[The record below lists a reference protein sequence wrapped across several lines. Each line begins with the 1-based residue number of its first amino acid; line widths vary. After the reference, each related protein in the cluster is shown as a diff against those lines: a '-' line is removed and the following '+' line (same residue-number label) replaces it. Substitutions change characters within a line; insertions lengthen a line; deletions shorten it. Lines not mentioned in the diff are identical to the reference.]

1 MWRVS
6 IRNLLGHKMRLAATG
21 LAIMIGVAFLTG
33 TLVFKD
39 TMQRTFDD
47 MFAQVYEDTDAVVR
61 SAEEFDDPS
70 GFGVQ
75 RGRVSD
81 SLLAAVRSADGVA
94 AAQGDVIGY
103 TQLVDRDGRAV
114 GHPQNGPPTIGGNW
128 GPVDELN
135 PWNLIAGRAPRADD
149 EVVIDSKLAEIT
161 GYRVGDTAQVLVL
174 GPPQT
179 VRIAGIAEFG
189 EGASTGGATFVLF
202 TTAAAQRLVAQPGT
216 FDTISVVADPGVSE
230 TALVRNLDA
239 VLPDRTEAVTGAVI
253 TQENQDAV
261 QRGMSVF
268 NTFMLVFAFV
278 ALFVGAFIVF
288 NTFFIT
294 VTQRTRQNA
303 LLRAIG
309 ASRGQILRSVML
321 EALGVGLLSSVIG
334 MGGGVVVAALLKALL
349 VALGFDLPVS
359 GIVFTT
365 ATAVTALIAGTVLTL
380 GAALAPA
387 RRAGR
392 VPPVVAMA
400 AVAPGASGYGSV
412 RRIAAGAALL
422 VIGIGSL
429 LYGLFGDVDNALPV
443 VGLAAVV
450 VFLGMAV
457 LGRTLALPLSRLIGW
472 PLPRVRGIAGELAR
486 ENAMRNPQRT
496 AATASALMIG
506 VGLVSFITI
515 FASSTKASIAEAIDQ
530 RFLGDF
536 VITSPAMAGMGGLD
550 PGLGDRL
557 DHLPEVDI
565 AGGVRVKAALVDG
578 TPTQLFAADPEAFQ
592 IFDVRPL
599 RGTPADLGPHS
610 IAVFE
615 DVADDKHLAIGDTVP
630 VVFTHTGLQQL
641 RVGMIYGENSP
652 AGNWLLGIDA
662 YEANVADQY
671 DFQVFVRK
679 TDGVTSAKAMTAV
692 QQVVDEYP
700 GASLLDQTGYKAEQS
715 KFVDQLLGLIYALL
729 GLAILI
735 ALLGIGNTLA
745 LSILERIRE
754 LGVLRAVGM
763 TRGQVRSAVRWE
775 AVIIAVQ
782 GTLLGIAVGL
792 FFGWALVSALG
803 AEGVTT
809 FAVPFPSLA
818 VVVILGNLAGVAAS
832 VLPARRAA
840 KIDVLR
846 ALAAG

>member
-6 IRNLLGHKMRLAATG
+6 IRNLLGHKMRLATTG
-21 LAIMIGVAFLTG
+21 LAIVIGVAFLSG
-33 TLVFKD
+33 TLVLRD
-39 TMQRTFDD
+39 TMKRTFDD

-61 SAEEFDDPS
+61 SGEEFDDPS

-75 RGRVSD
+75 RGRVDESVL
-81 SLLAAVRSADGVA
+81 SAVLAADGVA
-94 AAQGDVIGY
+94 AAQGDIFGY
-103 TQLVDRDGRAV
+103 TQLVDKDGAAV
-114 GHPQNGPPTIGGNW
+114 GHPQNGPPTVGGNW
-128 GPVDELN
+128 GDVDALN
-135 PWNLIAGRAPRADD
+135 PWNLIAGRAPRVDD
-149 EVVIDSKLAEIT
+149 DVVIDAKLAEVT
-161 GYRVGDTAQVLVL
+161 GYRVGDTAQVLVQ

-202 TTAAAQRLVAQPGT
+202 TTPAAQRLVAQPGM
-216 FDTISVVADPGVSE
+216 FDSISVVAESGVSE
-230 TALVRNLDA
+230 SALVKNLDA
-239 VLPDRTEAVTGAVI
+239 VLPDGTEAVTGAVI
-253 TQENQDAV
+253 TEENQDAV
-261 QRGMSVF
+261 QQGMSVF
-268 NTFMLVFAFV
+268 NTFMLVFAFI

-294 VTQRTRQNA
+294 VAQRTKQNA

-309 ASRGQILRSVML
+309 ASRGQVLRSVML
-321 EALGVGLLSSVIG
+321 EALGVGLLSSIVG
-334 MGGGVVVAALLKALL
+334 MGGGVLVAALLEALL

-359 GIVFTT
+359 GIVFTSGT
-365 ATAVTALIAGTVLTL
+365 ATTALVAGTVLTL

-400 AVAPGASGYGSV
+400 ALALSDVGYGSA
-412 RRIAAGAALL
+412 RRIAAGAVLL
-422 VIGIGSL
+422 ATGVGSL
-429 LYGLFGDVDNALPV
+429 LYGLYGDVENALPMI
-443 VGLAAVV
+443 GLAAIG

-457 LGRTLALPLSRLIGW
+457 LGRTLALPLSRMIGW

-515 FASSTKASIAEAIDQ
+515 FAASTKASINEVIDQ
-530 RFLGDF
+530 RFLGDL
-536 VITSPAMAGMGGLD
+536 VVTSPAMAGTGGLD

-557 DHLPEVDI
+557 EELPEVDI

-578 TPTQLFAADPEAFQ
+578 TPTQLFAGDAQAFQ
-592 IFDVRPL
+592 IFDVKPL
-599 RGTPADLGPHS
+599 QGSPADLGTDA

-615 DVADDKHLAIGDTVP
+615 DVAEDKGLTIGDTVP
-630 VVFTHTGLQQL
+630 VIFTHTGLQHL
-641 RVGMIYGENSP
+641 RVAMIYGENTP
-652 AGNWLLGIDA
+652 AGNWILGIDA
-662 YEANVADQY
+662 YERNVADQY
-671 DFQVFVRK
+671 DFQIFVRK
-679 TDGVTSAKAMTAV
+679 TPGATSTEAMAAV
-692 QQVVDEYP
+692 QQVVQEYP

-782 GTLLGIAVGL
+782 GTLLGIGVGL
-792 FFGWALVSALG
+792 FFGWALISALS
-803 AEGVTT
+803 AQGVTR
-809 FAVPFPSLA
+809 FAVPVTSLA
-818 VVVILGNLAGVAAS
+818 VVVLLGNLAGVAAS

-846 ALAAG
+846 ALASS